1 MQTTGAGAA
10 LGILEKS
17 WERVFHTQMQLEPQD
32 GTLRRP
38 ATGPCTG
45 SSRALPAPGGIILPP
60 HLVLGA
66 PSTRVPRRAPCLPS
80 PDPHQQGAGRLV
92 GPQPRCPAPGGGRQ
106 DRCWAP
112 SKAPGQLGGGC
123 GCQLCLLGAGGPF
136 WSLYLWM
143 MAADGLGPKPQTG
156 SAQAPRAAYLL
167 VLGPPVEV
175 RFSIHVQQQQV
186 TEEGDLGAAGLSCAQ
201 THPPGLPPT
210 RPDTGG
216 PAVPERAGRMLAH
229 ALHTHH
235 AQPGCSRAQRD
246 KRGDEPK
253 FPCLRDG
260 VEP

>member
-1 MQTTGAGAA
+1 MGVLTEERAGVCTARRGAVQTTGAGAA

-112 SKAPGQLGGGC
+112 SKAPGQLGGGVRVPALSAR
-123 GCQLCLLGAGGPF
+123 GGRSFLEPLPVDDGSRRARAKAPDRQRPGPTRSVPPRTWSSSRSALLH
-136 WSLYLWM
+136 
-143 MAADGLGPKPQTG
+143 
-156 SAQAPRAAYLL
+156 PRTA
-167 VLGPPVEV
+167 
-175 RFSIHVQQQQV
+175 
-186 TEEGDLGAAGLSCAQ
+186 AAG
-201 THPPGLPPT
+201 H
-210 RPDTGG
+210 R
-216 PAVPERAGRMLAH
+216 GR
-229 ALHTHH
+229 
-235 AQPGCSRAQRD
+235 
-246 KRGDEPK
+246 
-253 FPCLRDG
+253 
-260 VEP
+260 